1 MLFPESWLRTLV
13 DPELDT
19 EALAH
24 LLTMAGL
31 EVEGTRP
38 VAPPFTG
45 VVTARIV
52 SAAPHPDADRL
63 QVCSVDDGSG
73 ESLQIVCGAPNARAG
88 IVVPLARL
96 GAELPGGL
104 KIGAV
109 TMRGVRSSG
118 MLCSARELGLSQDHS
133 GLLELDTGLAPGR
146 DVRDVL
152 DLDDI
157 CFELKLTPNRAD
169 CLSLHGI
176 AREVAALTGAPLQQ
190 ADVQPAPVTI
200 GERLA
205 VQVKAPDLC
214 GRFAGR
220 VIRGV
225 NARAQTPEWMA
236 RRLLRAG
243 QRPVSALVDI
253 SNYIMLALGRPT
265 HVFDLDKLAGPLEVR
280 WANEGE
286 SLTLLNGQTVAL
298 DPSVGIITAGGKVES
313 LAGIMGGDATAVS
326 LDTTA
331 IYLEGAFW
339 WPEAIMGRARRFKF
353 SSEASHRFERG
364 VDAESIIEHLEATTQ
379 LILEICGGQA
389 GPLDDQVLQL
399 PGRPPVRMRLARCCK
414 VLGITLSREQVADIF
429 TRLAFAWES
438 EGEDFVITPPS
449 WRFDLAIE
457 EDFIEEVARVHGFEN
472 IPTVPPRAPALMRSE
487 PETRRGPHALRARM
501 AACDYQEVINFA
513 FVPPEWEQQY
523 TDNGQPIRLL
533 NPIASHLAVMRSSL
547 IGGLLANIHHNAQ
560 HRQTRVRVFEL
571 GRVFRRNPG
580 APAGALDVAGVE
592 QPMHLAA
599 AAWGPAVVEQWGCD
613 RRQVDFY
620 DVKRDLEALAGERA
634 QELRFLPEAH
644 PALHPGRSARIWMDD
659 APIGWMG
666 EVHPRWMQ
674 ALELNHPPVV
684 FEVVA
689 AALETLSLPR
699 LKTWSRQPVVVR
711 DLAIWLDAAVSFG
724 QVSDTLEQTKLR
736 HSELD
741 IIQEVR
747 LFDVWRDQAAQS
759 GQKSLA
765 LRFWLQDQQATLD
778 DARVEHCMDL
788 LLQAL
793 QAAHGARL
801 RSQGAS

>member
-1 MLFPESWLRTLV
+1 
-13 DPELDT
+13 
-19 EALAH
+19 
-24 LLTMAGL
+24 
-31 EVEGTRP
+31 
-38 VAPPFTG
+38 
-45 VVTARIV
+45 
-52 SAAPHPDADRL
+52 
-63 QVCSVDDGSG
+63 
-73 ESLQIVCGAPNARAG
+73 
-88 IVVPLARL
+88 
-96 GAELPGGL
+96 
-104 KIGAV
+104 
-109 TMRGVRSSG
+109 
-118 MLCSARELGLSQDHS
+118 
-133 GLLELDTGLAPGR
+133 
-146 DVRDVL
+146 
-152 DLDDI
+152 
-157 CFELKLTPNRAD
+157 
-169 CLSLHGI
+169 
-176 AREVAALTGAPLQQ
+176 
-190 ADVQPAPVTI
+190 
-200 GERLA
+200 
-205 VQVKAPDLC
+205 
-214 GRFAGR
+214 
-220 VIRGV
+220 
-225 NARAQTPEWMA
+225 
-236 RRLLRAG
+236 
-243 QRPVSALVDI
+243 
-253 SNYIMLALGRPT
+253 
-265 HVFDLDKLAGPLEVR
+265 
-280 WANEGE
+280 
-286 SLTLLNGQTVAL
+286 
-298 DPSVGIITAGGKVES
+298 
-313 LAGIMGGDATAVS
+313 
-326 LDTTA
+326 
-331 IYLEGAFW
+331 
-339 WPEAIMGRARRFKF
+339 MGRARRFKF